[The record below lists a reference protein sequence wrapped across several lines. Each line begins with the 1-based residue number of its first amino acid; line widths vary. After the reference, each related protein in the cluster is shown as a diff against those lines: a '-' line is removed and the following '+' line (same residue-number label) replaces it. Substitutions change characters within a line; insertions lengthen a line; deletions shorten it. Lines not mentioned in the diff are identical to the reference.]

1 MAELSRRFPSAYRD
15 FFFTGKEEGQKL
27 EFRNADCGVRKA
39 AEIFLMRVYRGT
51 LLSVVCTGI
60 ALAGSQLARAQDAT
74 SAILPERSEPV
85 ESVPT
90 PIPKKRTSK
99 ASVEISAKTPSQK
112 PAPVA
117 EDTSR
122 AEELATPAAT
132 TAEKKTRA
140 KRRATSAAQPTAS
153 EFPVVGTMSM
163 SAAKEMAISAPIP
176 EYPYQARRASITG
189 SGVCVMIVDT
199 ASGNV
204 TSAVMAE
211 STGNAILDKVTTDT
225 FRKWRFK
232 PGAVSQVRV
241 PISYE

>member
-1 MAELSRRFPSAYRD
+1 
-15 FFFTGKEEGQKL
+15 
-27 EFRNADCGVRKA
+27 
-39 AEIFLMRVYRGT
+39 MRVYREM

-74 SAILPERSEPV
+74 SATLPERSEPV

-122 AEELATPAAT
+122 AEELETPAA

-140 KRRATSAAQPTAS
+140 KRRATSVPQPNAS
-153 EFPVVGTMSM
+153 EFPVVGTRSM
-163 SAAKEMAISAPIP
+163 SAAKEMAISAPLP
-176 EYPYQARRASITG
+176 EYPYQARRANITG

-211 STGNAILDKVTTDT
+211 STGNAILDKVTTDA

-232 PGAVSQVRV
+232 PGAVSQIRV

>member
-1 MAELSRRFPSAYRD
+1 M
-15 FFFTGKEEGQKL
+15 
-27 EFRNADCGVRKA
+27 
-39 AEIFLMRVYRGT
+39 

-60 ALAGSQLARAQDAT
+60 ALAGSQLARGQDAT
-74 SAILPERSEPV
+74 SATLPERSEPV
-85 ESVPT
+85 ESAPT

-132 TAEKKTRA
+132 GEKKTRA
-140 KRRATSAAQPTAS
+140 KRRATSAAQPNAS

-163 SAAKEMAISAPIP
+163 SAAKEMAISSPLP
-176 EYPYQARRASITG
+176 EYPYQVRRANITG

-225 FRKWRFK
+225 FRRWRFK

>member
-1 MAELSRRFPSAYRD
+1 MRIAE
-15 FFFTGKEEGQKL
+15 
-27 EFRNADCGVRKA
+27 CGGNFV
-39 AEIFLMRVYRGT
+39 MRVYRGL

-85 ESVPT
+85 ESAPT

-117 EDTSR
+117 EDASR
-122 AEELATPAAT
+122 AEELATPAT

-140 KRRATSAAQPTAS
+140 KRRATSAPQPNAS

-163 SAAKEMAISAPIP
+163 SAAKEMAISAPLP
-176 EYPYQARRASITG
+176 EYPYQARRANITG

-211 STGNAILDKVTTDT
+211 STGNAVLDKVTTDA

-232 PGAVSQVRV
+232 PGAVSQIRV

>member
-1 MAELSRRFPSAYRD
+1 
-15 FFFTGKEEGQKL
+15 
-27 EFRNADCGVRKA
+27 
-39 AEIFLMRVYRGT
+39 MRVYRGM

-74 SAILPERSEPV
+74 SATLLERSEPV
-85 ESVPT
+85 QSAPT
-90 PIPKKRTSK
+90 PIPEKRTSK

-122 AEELATPAAT
+122 AEELTTPAA

-163 SAAKEMAISAPIP
+163 SAAKEMAISAPLP
-176 EYPYQARRASITG
+176 EYPYQARRANITG

-199 ASGNV
+199 ESGNV

-232 PGAVSQVRV
+232 LGAASQVRV

>member
-1 MAELSRRFPSAYRD
+1 MRGYRR
-15 FFFTGKEEGQKL
+15 
-27 EFRNADCGVRKA
+27 
-39 AEIFLMRVYRGT
+39 M

-85 ESVPT
+85 ESAPT
-90 PIPKKRTSK
+90 PIPKKQTSK

-112 PAPVA
+112 PTPVA

-122 AEELATPAAT
+122 AEELATPAP

-140 KRRATSAAQPTAS
+140 KRRATSAAQPNAS

-163 SAAKEMAISAPIP
+163 SAAKEMAISTPLP
-176 EYPYQARRASITG
+176 EYPYQARRANITG

-232 PGAVSQVRV
+232 PGVVSQVRV
-241 PISYE
+241 PINYE

>member
-1 MAELSRRFPSAYRD
+1 
-15 FFFTGKEEGQKL
+15 
-27 EFRNADCGVRKA
+27 
-39 AEIFLMRVYRGT
+39 MRVYRGL

-85 ESVPT
+85 ESAPT

-99 ASVEISAKTPSQK
+99 ASVEILATTPSQK

-122 AEELATPAAT
+122 AEELATPAA
-132 TAEKKTRA
+132 AEKKTRA
-140 KRRATSAAQPTAS
+140 KRRATSAAQPNAS
-153 EFPVVGTMSM
+153 EFPVVSTMSM
-163 SAAKEMAISAPIP
+163 SAAKEMAISAPLP
-176 EYPYQARRASITG
+176 EYPYQARRANITG

-204 TSAVMAE
+204 TSALMAE

-232 PGAVSQVRV
+232 PGVVSQVRV
-241 PISYE
+241 PINYE

>member
-1 MAELSRRFPSAYRD
+1 
-15 FFFTGKEEGQKL
+15 
-27 EFRNADCGVRKA
+27 
-39 AEIFLMRVYRGT
+39 MRVYRGL

-85 ESVPT
+85 ESAPT

-99 ASVEISAKTPSQK
+99 ASVEISATTPSQK

-122 AEELATPAAT
+122 AEELATPAA
-132 TAEKKTRA
+132 AEKKTRA
-140 KRRATSAAQPTAS
+140 KRRATSAAQPNAS

-163 SAAKEMAISAPIP
+163 SAAKEMAISAPLP
-176 EYPYQARRASITG
+176 EYPYQARRANITG

-211 STGNAILDKVTTDT
+211 STGNAVLDKVTTDA

-232 PGAVSQVRV
+232 PGAVSQIRV

>member
-1 MAELSRRFPSAYRD
+1 
-15 FFFTGKEEGQKL
+15 
-27 EFRNADCGVRKA
+27 
-39 AEIFLMRVYRGT
+39 MRVYRGL

-85 ESVPT
+85 ESAPT

-122 AEELATPAAT
+122 AEELATPAT

-140 KRRATSAAQPTAS
+140 KRRATSAPQPNAS

-163 SAAKEMAISAPIP
+163 SAAKEMAISAPLP
-176 EYPYQARRASITG
+176 EYPYQARRANITG

-211 STGNAILDKVTTDT
+211 STGNAVLDKVTTDA

-232 PGAVSQVRV
+232 PGAVSQIRV

>member
-1 MAELSRRFPSAYRD
+1 M
-15 FFFTGKEEGQKL
+15 
-27 EFRNADCGVRKA
+27 
-39 AEIFLMRVYRGT
+39 
-51 LLSVVCTGI
+51 CTGI

-85 ESVPT
+85 ESAPT

-122 AEELATPAAT
+122 AEELATPAA
-132 TAEKKTRA
+132 AEKKTRA
-140 KRRATSAAQPTAS
+140 KRRAISAAQPNAS
-153 EFPVVGTMSM
+153 QFPVVSTMSM
-163 SAAKEMAISAPIP
+163 SAAKEMAISAPLP
-176 EYPYQARRASITG
+176 EYPYQARRANITG

-225 FRKWRFK
+225 FRRWRFK

>member
-1 MAELSRRFPSAYRD
+1 
-15 FFFTGKEEGQKL
+15 
-27 EFRNADCGVRKA
+27 
-39 AEIFLMRVYRGT
+39 MRVYRGM

-74 SAILPERSEPV
+74 SATLPERSEPV
-85 ESVPT
+85 QSAPT
-90 PIPKKRTSK
+90 PIPEKRTSK

-122 AEELATPAAT
+122 AEELTTPAA

-199 ASGNV
+199 ESGNV

-211 STGNAILDKVTTDT
+211 STGNAFLDKVTTDT

>member
-1 MAELSRRFPSAYRD
+1 
-15 FFFTGKEEGQKL
+15 
-27 EFRNADCGVRKA
+27 
-39 AEIFLMRVYRGT
+39 MRVYRGML

-74 SAILPERSEPV
+74 STTLPERSEPV
-85 ESVPT
+85 QSAPT
-90 PIPKKRTSK
+90 RVPKKRTSK
-99 ASVEISAKTPSQK
+99 ASVEISAETPSQK

-117 EDTSR
+117 EDASR

-132 TAEKKTRA
+132 VEKKTSA
-140 KRRATSAAQPTAS
+140 KRRAASAAQPNAS

-163 SAAKEMAISAPIP
+163 SAAKEMAISAPLP
-176 EYPYQARRASITG
+176 EYPYQARRANITG
-189 SGVCVMIVDT
+189 SGVCVIIIDT
-199 ASGNV
+199 ASGKV

-232 PGAVSQVRV
+232 LGAASQVRV

>member
-1 MAELSRRFPSAYRD
+1 
-15 FFFTGKEEGQKL
+15 
-27 EFRNADCGVRKA
+27 
-39 AEIFLMRVYRGT
+39 MRVYRGL

-85 ESVPT
+85 ESAPT

-122 AEELATPAAT
+122 AEELATPAA
-132 TAEKKTRA
+132 AEKKTRA
-140 KRRATSAAQPTAS
+140 KRRATSAPQPNAS

-163 SAAKEMAISAPIP
+163 SAAKEMAISAPLP
-176 EYPYQARRASITG
+176 EYPYQARRANITG

-211 STGNAILDKVTTDT
+211 STGNAVLDKVTTDA

-232 PGAVSQVRV
+232 PGAVSQIRV
-241 PISYE
+241 PINYE

>member
-1 MAELSRRFPSAYRD
+1 
-15 FFFTGKEEGQKL
+15 
-27 EFRNADCGVRKA
+27 
-39 AEIFLMRVYRGT
+39 MRVYRGM

-60 ALAGSQLARAQDAT
+60 ALAGSQLARSQDAT
-74 SAILPERSEPV
+74 SATLPERSEPV
-85 ESVPT
+85 QSAPT
-90 PIPKKRTSK
+90 PIPEKRTSK

-122 AEELATPAAT
+122 AEELTTPAA

-163 SAAKEMAISAPIP
+163 SAAKDMAISTPLP
-176 EYPYQARRASITG
+176 EYPYQARRANITG

-204 TSAVMAE
+204 TSALMAE

-225 FRKWRFK
+225 FRKWRFN
-232 PGAVSQVRV
+232 PGAVSQIRV

>member
-1 MAELSRRFPSAYRD
+1 
-15 FFFTGKEEGQKL
+15 
-27 EFRNADCGVRKA
+27 
-39 AEIFLMRVYRGT
+39 MRVYREM

-85 ESVPT
+85 ESAPT

-99 ASVEISAKTPSQK
+99 ASVEISAKAPSQK

-122 AEELATPAAT
+122 AEELATPAT

-140 KRRATSAAQPTAS
+140 KRRATSAPQPNAS
-153 EFPVVGTMSM
+153 EFPVVGTRSM
-163 SAAKEMAISAPIP
+163 SAAKEMAISAPLP
-176 EYPYQARRASITG
+176 EYPYQARRANITG

-211 STGNAILDKVTTDT
+211 STGNAILDKVTTDA

-232 PGAVSQVRV
+232 PGAVSQIRV

>member
-1 MAELSRRFPSAYRD
+1 
-15 FFFTGKEEGQKL
+15 
-27 EFRNADCGVRKA
+27 
-39 AEIFLMRVYRGT
+39 
-51 LLSVVCTGI
+51 
-60 ALAGSQLARAQDAT
+60 
-74 SAILPERSEPV
+74 
-85 ESVPT
+85 
-90 PIPKKRTSK
+90 
-99 ASVEISAKTPSQK
+99 VEILAKTPSQK

-122 AEELATPAAT
+122 AEELATPAT

-140 KRRATSAAQPTAS
+140 KRRATSVPQPNAS
-153 EFPVVGTMSM
+153 EFPVVGTRSM
-163 SAAKEMAISAPIP
+163 SAAKEMAISAPLP
-176 EYPYQARRASITG
+176 EYPYQARRANITG

-211 STGNAILDKVTTDT
+211 STGNAILDKVTTDA

-232 PGAVSQVRV
+232 PGAVSQIRV

>member
-1 MAELSRRFPSAYRD
+1 LRS
-15 FFFTGKEEGQKL
+15 
-27 EFRNADCGVRKA
+27 ADCGGNFV
-39 AEIFLMRVYRGT
+39 MRVYRGL

-85 ESVPT
+85 ESAPT

-122 AEELATPAAT
+122 AEELATPAT

-140 KRRATSAAQPTAS
+140 KRRATSAPQPNAS

-163 SAAKEMAISAPIP
+163 SAAKEMAISAPLP
-176 EYPYQARRASITG
+176 EYPYQARRANITG

-211 STGNAILDKVTTDT
+211 STGNAVLDKVTTDA

-232 PGAVSQVRV
+232 PGAVSQIRV

>member
-1 MAELSRRFPSAYRD
+1 
-15 FFFTGKEEGQKL
+15 
-27 EFRNADCGVRKA
+27 
-39 AEIFLMRVYRGT
+39 MRVYREM

-85 ESVPT
+85 ESAPT

-132 TAEKKTRA
+132 GEKKTRA
-140 KRRATSAAQPTAS
+140 KRRATSAPQPNAS

-163 SAAKEMAISAPIP
+163 SAAKEMAISAPLP
-176 EYPYQARRASITG
+176 EYPYQARRANITG

-211 STGNAILDKVTTDT
+211 STGNAVLDKVTTDA

-232 PGAVSQVRV
+232 PGAVSQIRV

>member
-1 MAELSRRFPSAYRD
+1 
-15 FFFTGKEEGQKL
+15 
-27 EFRNADCGVRKA
+27 
-39 AEIFLMRVYRGT
+39 MRVYREM

-60 ALAGSQLARAQDAT
+60 ALAGSQLTRAQDAT

-85 ESVPT
+85 ESAPT
-90 PIPKKRTSK
+90 PVPKTRTSK
-99 ASVEISAKTPSQK
+99 ASVEILAKTPSQK

-122 AEELATPAAT
+122 AEELATPAA
-132 TAEKKTRA
+132 AEKKTRA
-140 KRRATSAAQPTAS
+140 KRRATSAAQPNAS
-153 EFPVVGTMSM
+153 EFPIVSTMSM
-163 SAAKEMAISAPIP
+163 SAAKEMAISAPLP
-176 EYPYQARRASITG
+176 EYPYQARRANITG

-204 TSAVMAE
+204 TSALMAE

-232 PGAVSQVRV
+232 PGVVSQVRV
-241 PISYE
+241 PINYE

>member
-1 MAELSRRFPSAYRD
+1 M
-15 FFFTGKEEGQKL
+15 
-27 EFRNADCGVRKA
+27 
-39 AEIFLMRVYRGT
+39 
-51 LLSVVCTGI
+51 CTGI

-90 PIPKKRTSK
+90 PILKKRTSK
-99 ASVEISAKTPSQK
+99 ASVEISATTPSQK
-112 PAPVA
+112 PTPVA

-122 AEELATPAAT
+122 AEELATPAA

-153 EFPVVGTMSM
+153 ELPVVGTMSI
-163 SAAKEMAISAPIP
+163 SAAKEMAISTPLP
-176 EYPYQARRASITG
+176 EYPYQARRANITG

-232 PGAVSQVRV
+232 PGVVSQVRV
-241 PISYE
+241 PINYE